1 MNNLRMDWALENHG
15 LSGPTKPLD
24 AWSCG
29 VCGADRC
36 GPLHRLCK
44 LLQATRNKLQSVA
57 GSSASGADPIRVVE
71 LPAGTTRAALAEL
84 TAAAV
89 QSALEERGLL
99 DPASPPSRSLSR
111 GTRRGRSARQQPQP
125 RTRGRQSDRRERVC

>member
-1 MNNLRMDWALENHG
+1 MNKLRMDRGLESRP
-15 LSGPTKPLD
+15 LSDRRQSMD
-24 AWSCG
+24 AWSCP

-57 GSSASGADPIRVVE
+57 ASSASGANPIRVVE

-84 TAAAV
+84 TATAV
-89 QSALEERGLL
+89 QSALIERSLL
-99 DPASPPSRSLSR
+99 D
-111 GTRRGRSARQQPQP
+111 
-125 RTRGRQSDRRERVC
+125 